1 MAIFQFSENLTDEVT
16 EKDLQD
22 IDDGLAPALPDDLQH
37 IPYKFNRYSNSEM
50 IKRSSEFYQMMQ
62 KRRSVRFFS
71 KDPVPEEVIRNI
83 IKVAGIIQ

>member
-1 MAIFQFSENLTDEVT
+1 MT

-22 IDDGLAPALPDDLQH
+22 IDDDLAPALPDNLQH
-37 IPYKFNRYSNSEM
+37 IPLKFNRFSDSEM
-50 IKRSSEFYQMMQ
+50 IKRSSEFYEMMQ

-83 IKVAGIIQ
+83 VKVAGTLNLLLLLLNKTK